1 MAEDNL
7 TLALDG
13 SVSLDDF
20 AVAVKGLQGLV
31 NAISRDVAKKD
42 RIEWVLDALEHGSAI
57 TTVRGFSQSP
67 ESVEAVVGAYH
78 YVGEALQSDKKV
90 PYSRQVRHHAQRI
103 YNILQHRHRNV
114 TAIRFETPSSTVIVR
129 PKATLLPQD
138 EGLVSSFGAIEG
150 RIQTL
155 TSRGGLRF
163 TLYDSIYDKPVS
175 CYLKVGR
182 EDAMRDAWGRRAV
195 IEGWVSRDAKTN
207 RPFTVR
213 QVENIELL
221 PEVPIGAFRTARG
234 LVSFT
239 NKDFNSE
246 DFIRQVRDAE

>member
-20 AVAVKGLQGLV
+20 AVAIKGLQGLV

-42 RIEWVLDALEHGSAI
+42 RIEWIVDALEYSSAI
-57 TTVRGFSQSP
+57 TTIRGVSESA
-67 ESVEAVVGAYH
+67 ESVEAVVGAYR
-78 YVGEALQSDKKV
+78 YVGEALQSDRRV
-90 PYSRQVRHHAQRI
+90 PYSRQVRYHAQRI
-103 YNILQHRHRNV
+103 YNILQQRHRSV
-114 TAIRFETPSSTVIVR
+114 TAIRFETPSSTVVVR
-129 PKATLLPQD
+129 PKAVLLVQD
-138 EGLVSSFGAIEG
+138 KGLVSSFGAIEG

-163 TLYDSIYDKPVS
+163 TLYDSVYDKPVS

-182 EDAMRDAWGRRAV
+182 EDTMRDAWGRRAV
-195 IEGWVSRDAKTN
+195 VEGWVSRDARTN

-221 PEVPIGAFRTARG
+221 PEVPVGAFRAARG

-239 NKDFNSE
+239 DKYLNSE
-246 DFIRQVRDAE
+246 DLVRQVRDTE

>member
-42 RIEWVLDALEHGSAI
+42 RIEWVLDALEYGSAV
-57 TTVRGFSQSP
+57 TTVRGYSQSP

-78 YVGEALQSDKKV
+78 YVGEALQSNKRV
-90 PYSRQVRHHAQRI
+90 PYSRQVRHHAQLI
-103 YNILQHRHRNV
+103 YSILERRQRLV
-114 TAIRFETPSSTVIVR
+114 TAIRFETPSSTVVVK
-129 PKATLLPQD
+129 PKALLQLHN
-138 EGLVSSFGAIEG
+138 ESIVSSYGAIEG
-150 RIQTL
+150 RVQTL

-163 TLYDSIYDKPVS
+163 TLYDSVYDKPVS
-175 CYLKVGR
+175 CYLKVGL
-182 EDAMRDAWGRRAV
+182 ENDMRDVWGRRAV
-195 IEGWVSRDAKTN
+195 VEGWVSREVTSN
-207 RPFTVR
+207 RPLTVR
-213 QVENIELL
+213 QVEYIEPL
-221 PEVPIGAFRTARG
+221 PEVSIGAFRAARG

-239 NKDFNSE
+239 DKRFGSE
-246 DFIRQVRDAE
+246 DLIRQARDAE